1 VTKMKLDEYLRIA
14 EAAEYLGIAQNTL
27 RKWSDE
33 GRIAVRVNPANGYRM
48 FRREDL
54 ERFLRHAA
62 RPVKQERK
70 RSAK

>member
-1 VTKMKLDEYLRIA
+1 MTKMRLDEYLRIA
-14 EAAEYLGIAQNTL
+14 EAAEYLGISQNTL
-27 RKWSDE
+27 RKWADE
-33 GRIAVRVNPANGYRM
+33 GRIAVRVNPANNYRI

-54 ERFLRHAA
+54 DRFLKDAA